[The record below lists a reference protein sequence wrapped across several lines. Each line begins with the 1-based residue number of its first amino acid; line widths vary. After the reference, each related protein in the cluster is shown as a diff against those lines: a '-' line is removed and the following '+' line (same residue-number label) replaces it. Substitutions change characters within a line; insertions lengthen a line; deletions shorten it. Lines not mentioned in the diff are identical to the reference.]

1 MEDGRLARQA
11 MRSARRADAR
21 PPYPATAAP
30 LLVRNKMK
38 EPSRTPPTYIAL
50 LRGINLGG
58 HKIVKMD
65 QLRKTFEELGFA
77 DVKTYIQSGNVVFKA
92 PAQIPAKLAKRIEEK
107 ILGQFG
113 FPVPVVV
120 KTAVEIGEVISSN
133 PLLKEKGID
142 PTRLHVTF
150 LCLRTRQERAESAG
164 CGKAAPDQF
173 RCSAQ
178 AVYLHCPNGYHAT
191 KLGNNVLEK
200 MLKVGTTTRNWNTVN
215 KLWEMARS

>member
-1 MEDGRLARQA
+1 LGKTGGGPSSISRDGGASLPVQ
-11 MRSARRADAR
+11 
-21 PPYPATAAP
+21 
-30 LLVRNKMK
+30 NKMK
-38 EPSRTPPTYIAL
+38 DSSRTPCTYIAL

-92 PAQIPAKLAKRIEEK
+92 PAQISAKLAKRIEEK
-107 ILGQFG
+107 ILSQFG
-113 FPVPVVV
+113 FPVPVVI

-142 PTRLHVTF
+142 PAKLHVTF
-150 LCLRTRQERAESAG
+150 LACEPDKSAL
-164 CGKAAPDQF
+164 KALDATEVAPDQF

>member
-11 MRSARRADAR
+11 MPSARRAGR
-21 PPYPATAAP
+21 PSSISSRDGGA

-38 EPSRTPPTYIAL
+38 QPSRSLPIYIAL

-92 PAQIPAKLAKRIEEK
+92 PTQTPAKLAKRIEEK
-107 ILGQFG
+107 ILGEFG

-120 KTAVEIGEVISSN
+120 KTAVEIGEVIANN

-142 PTRLHVTF
+142 PARLHVTF
-150 LCLRTRQERAESAG
+150 LACEPDKSALKALDAAEV
-164 CGKAAPDQF
+164 APDQF

-191 KLGNNVLEK
+191 RLGNNVLEK

-215 KLWEMARS
+215 KLWEMAR

>member
-1 MEDGRLARQA
+1 
-11 MRSARRADAR
+11 
-21 PPYPATAAP
+21 
-30 LLVRNKMK
+30 MK
-38 EPSRTPPTYIAL
+38 QPSRTPPTYIAL

-65 QLRKTFEELGFA
+65 QLRKTFEDLGFE
-77 DVKTYIQSGNVVFKA
+77 DVKTYIQSGNVIFKA
-92 PAQIPAKLAKRIEEK
+92 PAQTPAKLAERIEEK

-142 PTRLHVTF
+142 PANLHVTF
-150 LCLRTRQERAESAG
+150 LACAPNQSALKTLNAAEVS
-164 CGKAAPDQF
+164 PDQF

-178 AVYLHCPNGYHAT
+178 AVYLHCPHGYHAT

-215 KLWEMARS
+215 KLWEMSR

>member
-1 MEDGRLARQA
+1 MTKA
-11 MRSARRADAR
+11 SHTTSKSI
-21 PPYPATAAP
+21 Y
-30 LLVRNKMK
+30 V
-38 EPSRTPPTYIAL
+38 AL

-65 QLRKTFEELGFA
+65 QLRKAFGELGFE

-92 PAQIPAKLAKRIEEK
+92 PAQAPENLAKRIAEK
-107 ILGQFG
+107 VLRHFG

-120 KTAVEIGEVISSN
+120 KTAGEIGEVIKNN

-142 PTRLHVTF
+142 LSKLHVTF
-150 LCLRTRQERAESAG
+150 LWCAPEKSAL
-164 CGKAAPDQF
+164 KTLDAVAAGPDQF
-173 RCSAQ
+173 RGSAQ

-200 MLKVGTTTRNWNTVN
+200 MLKVGTTTRNWKTVN
-215 KLWEMARS
+215 QLYEMSLG

>member
-1 MEDGRLARQA
+1 MAW
-11 MRSARRADAR
+11 AR
-21 PPYPATAAP
+21 PAGRPSSHSGAAVHT
-30 LLVRNKMK
+30 LLVQNEMRNS
-38 EPSRTPPTYIAL
+38 SRTPSTYVAL

-92 PAQIPAKLAKRIEEK
+92 PASTPAKLAKRIEEGV
-107 ILGQFG
+107 LRQFG
-113 FPVPVVV
+113 FPVAALV
-120 KTAVEIGEVISSN
+120 KTAAELGEVIANN

-142 PTRLHVTF
+142 PTKLHVTF
-150 LCLRTRQERAESAG
+150 LACAPDKNALKALDAAE
-164 CGKAAPDQF
+164 AAPDQF

-178 AVYLHCPNGYHAT
+178 AVYLYCPNGYHAT
-191 KLGNNVLEK
+191 KLGNNVLGK

-215 KLWEMARS
+215 KLWEMTR